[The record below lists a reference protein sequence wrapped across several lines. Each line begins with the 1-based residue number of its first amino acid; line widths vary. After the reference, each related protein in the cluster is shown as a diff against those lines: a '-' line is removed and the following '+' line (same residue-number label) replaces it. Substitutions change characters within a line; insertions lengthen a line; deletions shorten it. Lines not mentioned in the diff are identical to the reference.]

1 MHDTEIFSVA
11 GHKKEVIS
19 VAKDA
24 TQPANDLCVYSFIII
39 ATPTTIATFNSFFI
53 FFLTHS
59 FHSFHVSDNEASLKY
74 VYQQSY

>member
-24 TQPANDLCVYSFIII
+24 TQPANDLCVYSFSNK
-39 ATPTTIATFNSFFI
+39 TTIVTFNSFFI
-53 FFLTHS
+53 FILTHS
-59 FHSFHVSDNEASLKY
+59 FHSFHVSDNETSLKY